1 MLEIVL
7 SCLAGVTAALLVIY
21 RENGKLKRDK
31 KIHDAEVE
39 DARLETKQEQVK
51 NDKAVLK
58 KKLKELDNSQAP
70 SLEDKEIENYWNK
83 K

>member
-51 NDKAVLK
+51 NDKAVVK